1 MSFGRDLFPREDVE
15 LGKIPKDLHDDG
27 EERGIHFIAI
37 NASIRRQFELI
48 HFTWSN
54 QGCFNGLFDNK
65 DPIIGDNDGTGQ
77 MTVQTPSV
85 RRTLLNIKRL
95 VRVRGGG
102 YFFVPSLTALRF
114 LAGFSVKRP
123 VASHQEG

>member
-1 MSFGRDLFPREDVE
+1 MNRPAFEAREDS
-15 LGKIPKDLHDDG
+15 LWPLDDG

-48 HFTWSN
+48 QGTWCNTGS
-54 QGCFNGLFDNK
+54 FNGLFANK
-65 DPIIGDNDGTGQ
+65 DPIIGNNDGTGQ
-77 MTVQTPSV
+77 MTIQTISV
-85 RRTLLNIKRL
+85 RKALLDIKRL

-114 LAGFSVKRP
+114 LARFSSTRP
-123 VASHQEG
+123 